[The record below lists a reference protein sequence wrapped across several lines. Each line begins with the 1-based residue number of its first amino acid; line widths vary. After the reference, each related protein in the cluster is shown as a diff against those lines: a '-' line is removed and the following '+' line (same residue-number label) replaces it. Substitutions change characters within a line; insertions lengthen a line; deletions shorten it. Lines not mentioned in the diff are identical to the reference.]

1 MALHVMLTS
10 TFAKC
15 YPSVINC
22 FTSRGERCR
31 GLDRRAKN
39 GELVFIVEPVAEHQ
53 RILPRHRERRC
64 ALSRAAKPEFAT
76 ARHDRGTHFVTAQH
90 LSQPFPSI
98 AFGAMP
104 VQPILGTAC
113 HSGLASR
120 SA

>member
-1 MALHVMLTS
+1 MSISPEPIAATGKLNNFRVLQKT
-10 TFAKC
+10 
-15 YPSVINC
+15 I
-22 FTSRGERCR
+22 
-31 GLDRRAKN
+31 KN
-39 GELVFIVEPVAEHQ
+39 GTSPISLLKGPI
-53 RILPRHRERRC
+53 
-64 ALSRAAKPEFAT
+64 